1 MSSEDAAEYQSEE
14 HVPDLSIA
22 QENSIEPKSH
32 YKQPQDTNS
41 DAEKGK
47 VNDVQD
53 EASDP
58 TLPLNWSRSK
68 KFFNMAVPSILCFV
82 T

>member
-1 MSSEDAAEYQSEE
+1 MSSKDAAEHQVEE
-14 HVPDLSIA
+14 HVPDLRIV
-22 QENSIEPKSH
+22 QENSIEPKTL

-47 VNDVQD
+47 VNVQD